1 MSLVIIMNVLKRFKV
16 RKMYK
21 AKIKQLP
28 DENLSILVNE
38 TIKLYPETIDISD
51 GQVRGK
57 KGFWSRNLADARL
70 NAENL
75 NISASKET
83 DYMIWAIYGEL
94 HTKSIELFRMGL
106 KSVYVLDLNR
116 NEIIKRYI
124 KAYLEAEIHS

>member
-51 GQVRGK
+51 GQVREK

-116 NEIIKRYI
+116 NEIIKKYI

>member
-1 MSLVIIMNVLKRFKV
+1 MNVLKRFKV

-21 AKIKQLP
+21 AQIKQLP

-38 TIKLYPETIDISD
+38 TLKLYPETIDISD

>member
-1 MSLVIIMNVLKRFKV
+1 
-16 RKMYK
+16 MYK

>member
-1 MSLVIIMNVLKRFKV
+1 MGLVIIMNVLKRFKV
-16 RKMYK
+16 RKIYK
-21 AKIKQLP
+21 AQIKQLP

-38 TIKLYPETIDISD
+38 TLKLYPETIDISD

-106 KSVYVLDLNR
+106 KSVYLLDLNR

>member
-1 MSLVIIMNVLKRFKV
+1 MNVLKRFKV

-51 GQVRGK
+51 GQVREK

-116 NEIIKRYI
+116 NEIIKKYI

>member
-1 MSLVIIMNVLKRFKV
+1 MNVLKRFKV

-21 AKIKQLP
+21 AQIKQLL

-51 GQVRGK
+51 GQFRGG

>member
-21 AKIKQLP
+21 AQIKQLP

-51 GQVRGK
+51 GQFRGK
-57 KGFWSRNLADARL
+57 KGFWSGNLADARL

-124 KAYLEAEIHS
+124 KAYMEAEIHS

>member
-1 MSLVIIMNVLKRFKV
+1 MNVLKRFKV
-16 RKMYK
+16 RKIYK

-38 TIKLYPETIDISD
+38 TLKLYPETIDISD